1 MYCRNCG
8 KEINDTASF
17 CPYCGVMVAIARPEV
32 KIETVHQ
39 GMNISNENKEEEL
52 PVYKRK
58 NKAAFLVAFIPL
70 ICIICRIG
78 ITIWG
83 IVGFSSRAQPRNSY
97 PILEYVDPDEVLE
110 NNEGVRNE

>member
-17 CPYCGVMVAIARPEV
+17 CPYCGAPAAIMRPEI
-32 KIETVHQ
+32 KIETVHR
-39 GMNISNENKEEEL
+39 GMNDSNENKEEEL

-70 ICIICRIG
+70 ICIICRVG
-78 ITIWG
+78 IIILG
-83 IVGFSSRAQPRNSY
+83 IVFMG
-97 PILEYVDPDEVLE
+97 
-110 NNEGVRNE
+110 GVQ

>member
-17 CPYCGVMVAIARPEV
+17 CPYCGATAAIKRPEA
-32 KIETVHQ
+32 KIETVHR
-39 GMNISNENKEEEL
+39 GMNDSNENKEEEL

-70 ICIICRIG
+70 ICIICRVG
-78 ITIWG
+78 IIIWV
-83 IVGFSSRAQPRNSY
+83 IVG
-97 PILEYVDPDEVLE
+97 
-110 NNEGVRNE
+110 GVQ

>member
-17 CPYCGVMVAIARPEV
+17 CPYCGAMVAITRTEV

-39 GMNISNENKEEEL
+39 GMNDSNENKEEEL
-52 PVYKRK
+52 PAYKRK

-70 ICIICRIG
+70 ICIICRVG
-78 ITIWG
+78 IIILG
-83 IVGFSSRAQPRNSY
+83 IVFMG
-97 PILEYVDPDEVLE
+97 
-110 NNEGVRNE
+110 GVQ